1 MKFDIIIIVINLVFE
16 RAYFI
21 LIYIT
26 VTVKNTTKL
35 FLHYIWKL
43 YNLFIYVILNK
54 ESYFVTYFIKKLYY
68 IYSVL
73 V

>member
-35 FLHYIWKL
+35 FLHYI
-43 YNLFIYVILNK
+43 
-54 ESYFVTYFIKKLYY
+54 
-68 IYSVL
+68 
-73 V
+73 